1 MLKGVVRAERLI
13 DPEFYIPEL
22 IKRVEPEQLI
32 TIYDVATWTD
42 PQDFLEKMARKN
54 GKLLK
59 GGEPDVKTAAK
70 MMIYDWTRG
79 RIPFYNVPPED
90 ECLPDID
97 SDDENLKM
105 LENPKKFLKV

>member
-1 MLKGVVRAERLI
+1 MKGVVRPERLI

-42 PQDFLEKMARKN
+42 HADFLEKMARKN

-70 MMIYDWTRG
+70 MMIHDWIRG
-79 RIPFYNVPPED
+79 RIPYYNLPPED

-97 SDDENLKM
+97 SDDENFKM
-105 LENPKKFLKV
+105 LAQPKKFLKV